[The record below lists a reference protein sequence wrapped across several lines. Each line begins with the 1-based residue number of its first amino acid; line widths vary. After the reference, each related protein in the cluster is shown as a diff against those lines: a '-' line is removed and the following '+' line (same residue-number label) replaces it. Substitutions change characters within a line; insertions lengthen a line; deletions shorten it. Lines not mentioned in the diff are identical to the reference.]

1 MSGPGPS
8 LKDKTRLVADDDS
21 DIRRIVATAARRQ
34 GMRVIEAEDGEHALR
49 LIREELPDAIV
60 LDVMMPKEDGRD
72 VCRKVRA
79 DDKTKEIPIVMFTAK
94 DDQADRLVG
103 LELGAD
109 DYIAKPFKIDMLMRR
124 VEYLIWKRSE
134 K

>member
-1 MSGPGPS
+1 MTD
-8 LKDKTRLVADDDS
+8 LKDKTLLVADDDP
-21 DIRRIVATAARRQ
+21 DIRKIVATAARKQ
-34 GMRVIEAEDGEHALR
+34 GMRVIEAEDGERALR
-49 LIREELPDAIV
+49 LIREEMPDAIV
-60 LDVMMPKEDGRD
+60 LDVMMPKQDGRD
-72 VCRKVRA
+72 VCRKVRTDEA
-79 DDKTKEIPIVMFTAK
+79 TRNIPIVMFTAK

>member
-1 MSGPGPS
+1 MTD
-8 LKDKTRLVADDDS
+8 LKDKTLLVADDDP
-21 DIRRIVATAARRQ
+21 DIRKIVATAARKQ
-34 GMRVIEAEDGEHALR
+34 GMRVIEAEDGERALR

-60 LDVMMPKEDGRD
+60 LDVMMPKQDGRD
-72 VCRKVRA
+72 VCRKVRTEEA
-79 DDKTKEIPIVMFTAK
+79 TRNIPIVMFTAK

>member
-1 MSGPGPS
+1 MTALDG
-8 LKDKTRLVADDDS
+8 KTLLVADDDS
-21 DIRRIVATAARRQ
+21 DIRRIVSTAARKQ
-34 GMRVIEAEDGEHALR
+34 GMRTIEAEDGERALR
-49 LIREELPDAIV
+49 LIREEMPDVIV
-60 LDVMMPKEDGRD
+60 LDVMMPKQDGRD

-79 DDKTKEIPIVMFTAK
+79 DAATKDIPIIMFTAK

-124 VEYLIWKRSE
+124 IEYLIWKRSE

>member
-1 MSGPGPS
+1 MSG
-8 LKDKTRLVADDDS
+8 LKDKTLLVADDDP
-21 DIRRIVATAARRQ
+21 DIRKLVATAARRQ
-34 GMRVIEAEDGEHALR
+34 GMRVIEAEDGERALR
-49 LIREELPDAIV
+49 LIREEMPDAVV
-60 LDVMMPKEDGRD
+60 LDVMMPKQDGRD
-72 VCRKVRA
+72 VCRKVRIDHA
-79 DDKTKEIPIVMFTAK
+79 TKNIPIVMFTAK
-94 DDQADRLVG
+94 EDQADRLVG

>member
-1 MSGPGPS
+1 MTD
-8 LKDKTRLVADDDS
+8 LKDKTLLVADDDP
-21 DIRRIVATAARRQ
+21 DIRKIVATAARKQ
-34 GMRVIEAEDGEHALR
+34 GMRVIEAEDGERALR
-49 LIREELPDAIV
+49 LIREEMPDAIV
-60 LDVMMPKEDGRD
+60 LDVMMPKQDGRD
-72 VCRKVRA
+72 VCRKVRT
-79 DDKTKEIPIVMFTAK
+79 DDKTRNIPIVMFTAK

>member
-1 MSGPGPS
+1 MTD
-8 LKDKTRLVADDDS
+8 LKDKTLLVADDDP
-21 DIRRIVATAARRQ
+21 DIRKIVATAARKQ
-34 GMRVIEAEDGEHALR
+34 GMRVIEAEDGERALR
-49 LIREELPDAIV
+49 LIREEMPDAIV
-60 LDVMMPKEDGRD
+60 LDVMMPKQDGRD
-72 VCRKVRA
+72 VCRKVRTDEA
-79 DDKTKEIPIVMFTAK
+79 TKNIPIVMFTAK

>member
-1 MSGPGPS
+1 MTS
-8 LKDKTRLVADDDS
+8 LDGKTLLVADDDG
-21 DIRRIVATAARRQ
+21 DIRRIVSTAARKQ
-34 GMRVIEAEDGEHALR
+34 GMRTIEAEDGERALR
-49 LIREELPDAIV
+49 LIREEKPDIIV
-60 LDVMMPKEDGRD
+60 LDVMMPKQDGRD
-72 VCRKVRA
+72 VCKKVRA
-79 DDKTKEIPIVMFTAK
+79 DAATQNIPIIMFTAK

-134 K
+134 KS